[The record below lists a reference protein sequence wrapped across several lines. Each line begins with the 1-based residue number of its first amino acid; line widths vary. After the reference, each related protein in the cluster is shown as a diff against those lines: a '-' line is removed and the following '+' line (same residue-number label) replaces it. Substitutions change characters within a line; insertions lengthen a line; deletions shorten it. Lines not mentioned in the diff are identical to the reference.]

1 MSFGIGTNNKWVQI
15 SVFSFEC
22 LCQRIFSLARN
33 FIFGYV
39 LEIITSRPVME
50 ILHYE
55 YVAIIYISF

>member
-1 MSFGIGTNNKWVQI
+1 MSFGIETNNKWVQI